1 MMVMMIVVIIMMMMM
16 MILLIMMMKMR
27 MNMMM
32 MMMMMLMMI
41 MITDRDNGKP
51 DEDLKK
57 LEANIVY
64 HGGSN
69 IATSLQG
76 KTFSMP
82 KSIFCILASTFAM
95 K

>member
-27 MNMMM
+27 MIM

-57 LEANIVY
+57 LEANILY

-76 KTFSMP
+76 KTFSIQKYFFVFWLQHLP
-82 KSIFCILASTFAM
+82 
-95 K
+95 